1 MDLLNQKNCQI
12 KKDYF
17 KNFLN
22 ESYIDD
28 SYIFII
34 NLPEEIKR
42 KYSKDPIFKIIPELY
57 KNNHNLEKEILNL
70 KKNKNIRRK
79 YRKKQRRI
87 YRKK

>member
-1 MDLLNQKNCQI
+1 MDLLNQKICQI

-57 KNNHNLEKEILNL
+57 KKNHNLEKEILNL
-70 KKNKNIRRK
+70 KKIKSSEENI
-79 YRKKQRRI
+79 
-87 YRKK
+87 